1 MGVASRY
8 TRGAAPPP
16 VSPPDASQRLAEAL
30 LGADM
35 CKTPRALL
43 IRFDEPRDSNIV
55 HKTLVGLRDAYV
67 PPRK

>member
-1 MGVASRY
+1 
-8 TRGAAPPP
+8 
-16 VSPPDASQRLAEAL
+16 
-30 LGADM
+30 M

-43 IRFDEPRDSNIV
+43 IRFDEPRDSSIV

>member
-1 MGVASRY
+1 MGRRCDYLPS
-8 TRGAAPPP
+8 AP
-16 VSPPDASQRLAEAL
+16 PPDASRRLAEAL

-43 IRFDEPRDSNIV
+43 IRFDEPRDSSIV
-55 HKTLVGLRDAYV
+55 HKTLVGLRDSYS

>member
-1 MGVASRY
+1 MGRQSGYLEGKTLAQ
-8 TRGAAPPP
+8 T
-16 VSPPDASQRLAEAL
+16 PDPTTRLAEAL

-43 IRFDEPRDSNIV
+43 IKFDEPRDARIA
-55 HKTLVGLRDAYV
+55 HQTLVGLRDAYT